1 MTAAPDTAPSTW
13 LLTGGAGYIGA
24 HIVRAFADRGLRVV
38 VLDDL
43 SAGVRENVPGDVP
56 FVEAR
61 LQDSDAVRAAIREHA
76 VTGVLHLA
84 AQKAVGESVERPL
97 LYWGENVGGL
107 VTLLEACRAEG
118 VERYLFSSSAAVF
131 GNPPVMF
138 VTEET
143 PTAPMSPYGETKLVG
158 EWVLRDLATSDDA
171 VRWAAL
177 RYFNVAGT
185 GEPELADR
193 SVANL
198 VPLTFQALSSGRNP
212 KLFGDDY
219 DTRDGSCIRDYI
231 HVVDLAEAHAV
242 AAARLDEGPLGEVY
256 NVGRGEGVT
265 VKEVFDTVREVTGI
279 DFTVDVVDRRAG
291 DPAAYYADATK
302 IAEQL
307 GWTARLDL
315 RDMVASAWDGWQ
327 RLSAAASP

>member
-1 MTAAPDTAPSTW
+1 MTADPSTTRPTW

-24 HIVRAFADRGLRVV
+24 HILRAFADRGMRVV

-56 FVEAR
+56 FVRAR
-61 LQDSDAVRAAIREHA
+61 FQDSDAVRGAIQEHG

-84 AQKAVGESVERPL
+84 AQKAVGESVEKPL
-97 LYWGENVGGL
+97 LYWRENVAGM
-107 VTLLEACRAEG
+107 VTLLEACRAAG
-118 VERYLFSSSAAVF
+118 VSRYLFSSSAAVF
-131 GNPPVMF
+131 GNPPVTF

-158 EWVLRDLATSDDA
+158 EWLLHDLAASDDS
-171 VRWAAL
+171 VRWSAL

-198 VPLTFQALSSGRNP
+198 VPLTFQALSAGQSP

-231 HVVDLAEAHAV
+231 HVVDLAEAHAA

-265 VKEVFDTVREVTGI
+265 VKEVFETVREVTGI
-279 DFTVDVVDRRAG
+279 DFTVDVVGRRAG
-291 DPAAYYADATK
+291 DPAAYYADASK
-302 IAEQL
+302 IGDQL

-327 RLSAAASP
+327 KRG